1 MGDPFSDLR
10 NLVTLF
16 ERRVQQIAKEHD
28 VEHLSGPQG
37 FVVMYLYKHSGEE
50 VFIKDIEQR
59 LKISK
64 SVASNLINRMEKNS
78 FIKVI
83 PSQKDKRYKQLVL
96 TSLGNQKAAKLANFH
111 QVIHDKILADIDL
124 TELKIAKKVIR
135 KIRENL
141 EIKEYSKRC

>member
-1 MGDPFSDLR
+1 MKDPFTEFR
-10 NLVTLF
+10 NLVTLV
-16 ERRVQQIAKEHD
+16 EGRVQQIAKEHD
-28 VEHLSGPQG
+28 VEHLGGPQG

-50 VFIKDIEQR
+50 VFIKDIEKK

-64 SVASNLINRMEKNS
+64 SVTSNLIRRMEKNN

-96 TSLGNQKAAKLANFH
+96 TSLGSQKAVKLAYFH
-111 QVIHDKILADIDL
+111 RTIHDKVLKDIDL
-124 TELKIAKKVIR
+124 TELKTAKKVIR

-141 EIKEYSKRC
+141 EIEE